1 MFVMTIL
8 VFASTVCLKQ
18 HVFIDIPAAII
29 TVELAAVISRKL
41 KVHKV
46 FAAFSK
52 VGLSK
57 NG

>member
-46 FAAFSK
+46 LAAFSK